1 MQHNQRSARP
11 SQALPK
17 NTLRGAALR
26 GGVSSLTFVAHVQL
40 GGAAVG
46 GAAGLAGAAAVN
58 NKPGTRG
65 APGEPSAP
73 LDPGVTRPDSNTRSD
88 TNGQT
93 AAQIAAAN
101 PAGNVF
107 VQNTPTAA
115 RNPGK
120 LPPKCHGV
128 HGRMR
133 TPTCILRQA
142 MREDHNYFGQM
153 HMPCHL
159 AFCSDPAVMGC
170 TAKVVTAPY

>member
-1 MQHNQRSARP
+1 M
-11 SQALPK
+11 
-17 NTLRGAALR
+17 
-26 GGVSSLTFVAHVQL
+26 
-40 GGAAVG
+40 G
-46 GAAGLAGAAAVN
+46 GAAGLAGAAAIN

-65 APGEPSAP
+65 APGEPGAP

-115 RNPGK
+115 KNPGK
-120 LPPKCHGV
+120 LPPMSRGLHNWT
-128 HGRMR
+128 R
-133 TPTCILRQA
+133 TSTCIRRQA
-142 MREDHNYFGQM
+142 ARDHNYFGQM

-170 TAKVVTAPY
+170 TAKIVSAPYR